1 MASRLPFSPPLVP
14 IPHTT
19 LPKGP
24 GVAASLIKHKTETN
38 LEEFNK
44 NRPAALDENNSS
56 KINDSL
62 LLLNKQNSESNIEVP
77 TTTEFKDA
85 RFYTEYHFLK
95 LANQLKEKSL
105 PSGGVVKPINIVE
118 PIVNSNNQQTV
129 ANIEISSNNNSNE
142 AHSPISSSLW
152 KLQREQYEDRVRYL
166 EEQIKGL
173 YEQLEMQTQINAELK
188 KLLVA
193 SIGDD
198 IQYKIER
205 LVNDKQRFEYEL
217 TQNSQRLAKISEEL
231 EQISIQ
237 CDLWRTKFL
246 ASKALNEE
254 LSTWKTFLL
263 LLQQEN
269 NHLIRNILTEN
280 EENNQKLN
288 EVYKNLFCLNKT
300 INEVSTKPVF
310 YPKHN
315 VKLVSHID
323 MIVSGMVEKRG
334 NIPTIAMSS
343 SDDDLIKS
351 TTKNEYLAKQML
363 TQFAWLPYSNANT
376 FELIESLLN
385 GLKIQKTK
393 FVQRYDQFND
403 DVLNLQCCSK
413 CKGTI
418 KIV

>member
-14 IPHTT
+14 IPT

-24 GVAASLIKHKTETN
+24 GVAASLTKYKVEKN
-38 LEEFNK
+38 LDENK
-44 NRPAALDENNSS
+44 NRPGVVRDEDNLLVSDHTDNLMRKENSS
-56 KINDSL
+56 DLKTEI
-62 LLLNKQNSESNIEVP
+62 P
-77 TTTEFKDA
+77 TVNEFKDA

-95 LANQLKEKSL
+95 LANQLKEKTL
-105 PSGGVVKPINIVE
+105 PSGLVKPINIVE
-118 PIVNSNNQQTV
+118 PIVNSNDQQTV
-129 ANIEISSNNNSNE
+129 VLCAETSSNNNE

-173 YEQLEMQTQINAELK
+173 YEQLEMQTQVNAELK

-217 TQNSQRLAKISEEL
+217 TLNSQRLAKISEEL

-254 LSTWKTFLL
+254 LLTWKTFLL
-263 LLQQEN
+263 LLQQEH

-288 EVYKNLFCLNKT
+288 EIYINLVCLNKT
-300 INEVSTKPVF
+300 QNDVSKQVF

-334 NIPTIAMSS
+334 NIPAIQMSTC
-343 SDDDLIKS
+343 DDILIKS

-403 DVLNLQCCSK
+403 DVVNLKCCSK

-418 KIV
+418 QVV